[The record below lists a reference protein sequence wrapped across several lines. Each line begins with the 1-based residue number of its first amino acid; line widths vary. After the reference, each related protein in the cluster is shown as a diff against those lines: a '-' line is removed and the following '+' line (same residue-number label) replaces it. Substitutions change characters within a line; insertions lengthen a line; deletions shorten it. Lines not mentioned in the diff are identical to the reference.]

1 MKLSVTHGGR
11 LRKKYGQEGV
21 DRIRVAIRSWIQ
33 KDAERGITTVHLEL
47 DDAEALRAYD
57 VPPMSGTV
65 TPKKVKAVIDALFGK
80 LSPDYLVLFGS
91 GDVIPLFE
99 VPNPSYNPIGGDLD
113 AIVPTDNPYACS
125 RPFNASKRESYLIP
139 DRVVGRIPDLPGK
152 SDPSWLTDYLAS
164 AETWKLATTQDY
176 ADDLFVC
183 CDTWKGSGN
192 QCVQYLSR
200 AATRLL
206 VSPPAEDASQ
216 RLRRRHRTRLHMIK
230 CHGAALDS
238 RFYGQQGDQY
248 PEVLKSTSL
257 HKRTVQGTVVGAMC
271 CYGAALFDPT
281 DPAAISPGEPPI
293 PSVYLKQGA
302 WGFGGS
308 TTIAWVGVNSMLC
321 ADWVIATFLRGVMQG
336 ASLGRALLE
345 GKQDLV
351 RWINQQGRSP
361 DLAEEK
367 TLLQFLLLG
376 DPSIHAVPE
385 ALPAAVAAT
394 ALRATGVRVASPLGA
409 PEERRARRA
418 YRYDLGE
425 SLRATLP
432 ERTVSEHTDENA
444 RRLAPSLENLV
455 RDAGLGNGFEFVLG
469 KPLIHQVHHQLV
481 QPELG
486 RRRGGFGVAAA
497 GPGIAGRSRP
507 TSAVVRRDSIEY
519 YWMARKERAHVPD
532 IRLVKVETDAEG
544 TVLRTEV
551 LVSS

>member
-11 LRKKYGQEGV
+11 LRQKYGQEGA
-21 DRIRVAIRSWIQ
+21 DRIRTAISSWIQ

-47 DDAEALRAYD
+47 DDAQALQDYG
-57 VPPMSGTV
+57 VPPISGAV
-65 TPKKVKAVIDALFGK
+65 TPRKVKAAIDALFRK
-80 LSPDYLVLFGS
+80 LSPDYLVLVGS
-91 GDVIPLFE
+91 GDVIPFFE
-99 VPNPSYNPIGGDLD
+99 VPNPSFKPGGDLD

-152 SDPSWLTDYLAS
+152 SDPTWLTDYLAS
-164 AETWKLATTQDY
+164 AETWKLATVQDY

-183 CDTWKGSGN
+183 CDAWKGSGN

-200 AATRLL
+200 AAKRLL
-206 VSPPAEDASQ
+206 VSPPAGDASKG
-216 RLRRRHRTRLHMIK
+216 LRRRHRTRLHMIK

-238 RFYGQQGDQY
+238 RFYGQKGDDF
-248 PEVLKSTSL
+248 PEALKSTSL
-257 HKRTVQGTVVGAMC
+257 QKRTVQGTVVGAMC
-271 CYGAALFDPT
+271 CYGAALFDPA
-281 DPAAISPGEPPI
+281 DPAAVRPGEPPI

-321 ADWVIATFLRGVMQG
+321 ADWVIASFLRGVMQG

-376 DPSIHAVPE
+376 DPSIHAIPE
-385 ALPAAVAAT
+385 ALPAVAA
-394 ALRATGVRVASPLGA
+394 AMSLQATGVRVASPLGA
-409 PEERRARRA
+409 PEERKARRA

-432 ERTVSEHTDENA
+432 QRTVSEPIDENA
-444 RRLAPSLENLV
+444 RRLAPSLENLMK
-455 RDAGLGNGFEFVLG
+455 DAGLEDGFKLESD
-469 KPLIHQVHHQLV
+469 KPLVHQVHHRTV
-481 QPELG
+481 QPEMLLS
-486 RRRGGFGVAAA
+486 GGLAVAAA
-497 GPGIAGRSRP
+497 GPGGAVRSRA
-507 TSAVVRRDSIEY
+507 TSAVVRRDSMEY
-519 YWMARKERAHVPD
+519 YWMARRQRDHGPD
-532 IRLVKVETDAEG
+532 IRLIKVETDAEG